1 VSAIIGARER
11 VQACGSKDADQ
22 PAGLANRTSAE
33 SFFLGGGITVVI
45 RIRDGFDNLLWD
57 GPQGRTAAAF
67 PFVCGWPEIQSGGVD
82 KGEGK
87 DMEEKTTNESRP
99 RPMYLYVACGDYPL
113 LVHIPTATRDTTAGS
128 AARHVRRS
136 RMSEESER
144 MKQAVEDLPGDLE
157 FLHRIL
163 WVVAEPELRSA
174 EMCGVKVQSR
184 RRAWIDLG

>member
-1 VSAIIGARER
+1 
-11 VQACGSKDADQ
+11 
-22 PAGLANRTSAE
+22 
-33 SFFLGGGITVVI
+33 
-45 RIRDGFDNLLWD
+45 
-57 GPQGRTAAAF
+57 
-67 PFVCGWPEIQSGGVD
+67 
-82 KGEGK
+82 
-87 DMEEKTTNESRP
+87 MY
-99 RPMYLYVACGDYPL
+99 YLYVACGDYPL